1 MKKRVTDIWFQ
12 EFVMGL
18 SLLARGSLKE
28 KLEWAFTLYDVNRD
42 GVITRDEML
51 CVISS
56 IYNMMGRFSK
66 PLVDEDSAR
75 DHVDIVFRVS
85 PIPLETHFRRY
96 KKSDIRSSLLY
107 QPS

>member
-1 MKKRVTDIWFQ
+1 
-12 EFVMGL
+12 MGL
-18 SLLARGSLKE
+18 SLLARGTLKE

-75 DHVDIVFRVS
+75 DHVDIVFRV
-85 PIPLETHFRRY
+85 IKRTVQKNMVKRENVNARGMLCCR
-96 KKSDIRSSLLY
+96 KWI
-107 QPS
+107 

>member
-1 MKKRVTDIWFQ
+1 
-12 EFVMGL
+12 MGL
-18 SLLARGSLKE
+18 SLLARGTLKE

-75 DHVDIVFRVS
+75 DHVDIVFRV
-85 PIPLETHFRRY
+85 IT
-96 KKSDIRSSLLY
+96 
-107 QPS
+107 